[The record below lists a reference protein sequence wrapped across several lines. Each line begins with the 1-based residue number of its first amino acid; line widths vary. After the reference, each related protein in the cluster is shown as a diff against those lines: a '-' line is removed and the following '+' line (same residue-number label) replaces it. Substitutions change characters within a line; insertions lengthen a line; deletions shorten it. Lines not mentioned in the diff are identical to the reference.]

1 MGEAEETNFGG
12 WVGRSSSR
20 LARSQDRFL
29 EDGVVAV
36 VEKQWYRP
44 AQHALQV
51 RDGWWSWSIQAGGEG
66 EAWLAA
72 GPPVGQASDVVLPLH
87 WLKKRVRPDWRRWR
101 RWR

>member
-44 AQHALQV
+44 AQHALQ
-51 RDGWWSWSIQAGGEG
+51 RFETPSGAGR
-66 EAWLAA
+66 
-72 GPPVGQASDVVLPLH
+72 S
-87 WLKKRVRPDWRRWR
+87 KRVGRGRHGWLQVRQSARPLTWCCRCIR
-101 RWR
+101 